1 MYTHIQELKHW
12 IEKGAKFVKWLD
24 EMYAAP
30 ADDATWFDV
39 AARAQFKMAAKTL
52 GSQQL
57 ALSAVCSDRIA
68 PRDYFARLCLC
79 DSICFLGK
87 GTQTLLCA
95 QYGGTPVSTF
105 NL

>member
-1 MYTHIQELKHW
+1 MYTHIQELKHC
-12 IEKGAKFVKWLD
+12 IEMGVKFVKWLD

-30 ADDATWFDV
+30 ADDATWFAA
-39 AARAQFKMAAKTL
+39 AARAQCKMSNKTL

-68 PRDYFARLCLC
+68 PRDYFARLCLG
-79 DSICFLGK
+79 DSICFIGK

-95 QYGGTPVSTF
+95 HFGGTTVSTF